1 MGSAQDKPEQPNSSR
16 KPGQPVPLYEQPLV
30 PLNLEIE
37 RPAFTANLVAPAHW
51 TRTFL
56 WLVLVTIVCLLA
68 LLGVLSILH

>member
-1 MGSAQDKPEQPNSSR
+1 MGNTEGRPGQQNSSR
-16 KPGQPVPLYEQPLV
+16 KVEQLVPLYEQPLV
-30 PLNLEIE
+30 PLNLESE
-37 RPAFTANLVAPAHW
+37 RPAFTANLVAPTHR